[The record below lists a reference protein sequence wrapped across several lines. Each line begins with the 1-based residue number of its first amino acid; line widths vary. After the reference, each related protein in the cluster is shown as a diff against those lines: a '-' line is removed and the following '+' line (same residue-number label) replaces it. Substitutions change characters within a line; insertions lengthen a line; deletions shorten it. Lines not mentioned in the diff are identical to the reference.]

1 MRRPFTTCVP
11 MLLVVALAP
20 AALFAQTPPPATQP
34 PATPPAAPAQPPAP
48 TEPKLAFTAPAGL
61 LLIQIKPDSTAVFEE
76 LLTKL
81 RAGLEKS
88 TDAALKEQFAG
99 FKVFKATEPMGTEKN
114 ALYVVVADPA
124 VAKGEYEFFQIL
136 TKVMTPDELRAPET
150 QEMFKKFS
158 AAFAAPYNKLN
169 LTPVK

>member
-20 AALFAQTPPPATQP
+20 AALFAQTPAPQTPA
-34 PATPPAAPAQPPAP
+34 PAAPAA
-48 TEPKLAFTAPAGL
+48 TEPKLAFSAPAGL

-76 LLTKL
+76 LLGKL

-88 TDAALKEQFAG
+88 TDAALKEQFAN
-99 FKVFKATEPMGTEKN
+99 FKVYKASEPMGAEKN

-124 VAKGEYEFFQIL
+124 AAKGEYEFFQIL
-136 TKVMTPDELRAPET
+136 QKVMTPDELRAPET

-158 AAFAAPYNKLN
+158 TAFAAPYNKLN